1 MDQEQVLL
9 DLVFLIWKLKW
20 EEIIKWINSINIW
33 ENNYI
38 CIYIYIIVT
47 INDVVHYLVDDSPLQ
62 LSDIH
67 NRTFNGLNYA
77 HQTTGMDD
85 SPPHLFDM
93 HNCSFVGKIFLYLV
107 TLGFGA
113 CCLLNFEDNFVL
125 IWLVK
130 LNHYFMDVG
139 IFWCRTMLV
148 FVSCLLICCVLF
160 SIFYVVNFVDRS
172 FRIFVCWI

>member
-47 INDVVHYLVDDSPLQ
+47 INDVVHYLVNDSPLQ

-93 HNCSFVGKIFLYLV
+93 HNCSFVGKIFFIFSYF
-107 TLGFGA
+107 GFW
-113 CCLLNFEDNFVL
+113 CLLFIEFWGQFCTHL
-125 IWLVK
+125 ISETQSLFHGCRHILVP
-130 LNHYFMDVG
+130 NH
-139 IFWCRTMLV
+139 
-148 FVSCLLICCVLF
+148 VSFCIL
-160 SIFYVVNFVDRS
+160 FVDLLC
-172 FRIFVCWI
+172 FVFYFLCC